1 MATFPP
7 FTLNLPIYHHKKNF
21 FLELSAVNLSFSNL
35 GSFIQFY
42 SYFLINNV
50 MLFDFVLKFETETM
64 SQVLELI

>member
-7 FTLNLPIYHHKKNF
+7 FTLNLPIYHYKKKF
-21 FLELSAVNLSFSNL
+21 FLELSAVNLSFSYL